1 MPNCFGELRDHCEF
15 SPDGRLRG
23 RQPFGTGSGSDHQKV
38 DGLQNAVNCTVSER
52 GDFPA
57 LTTGRLER
65 AGRLPR
71 GAPEDEARVRER
83 RDEYGLGDF

>member
-1 MPNCFGELRDHCEF
+1 MA
-15 SPDGRLRG
+15 
-23 RQPFGTGSGSDHQKV
+23 

-52 GDFPA
+52 GDFPG
-57 LTTGRLER
+57 LTTGWLER

-71 GAPEDEARVRER
+71 AAPEDEARVRER